1 MKTRKLALPSIS
13 DRDKR
18 TIRLALMVL
27 IPAALWFRVVKP
39 VTADFRNVRTETARE
54 RELLAAERSA
64 VETAKQNPELQ
75 AMTDSAVKAM
85 EPRLFEGRDDAVATS
100 ALASYV
106 GELAWANQVHLP
118 NATTRPVTM
127 VTDGVRMLHL
137 DIRGESD
144 LHGTLAFLRALERG
158 PKAVIVERVDLTR
171 PARSVTASES
181 DAEVEVL
188 TINATIA
195 AFALGNSSA
204 GVSVQS
210 GRVGGGRGAAATG
223 APGRGSAPGG
233 GR

>member
-1 MKTRKLALPSIS
+1 MTKQKKFALPSMS

-39 VTADFRNVRTETARE
+39 VVADFRNVRAETARE
-54 RELLAAERSA
+54 RELLAAEQSA

-75 AMTDSAVKAM
+75 ALTDSAVKAM
-85 EPRLFEGRDDAVATS
+85 EPRLFEGRDDAVVTS

-106 GELAWANQVHLP
+106 GEIAWANQVHLP

-127 VTDGVRMLHL
+127 VVDGVRMLHL

-144 LHGTLAFLRALERG
+144 LHGTLAFLKALERG

-171 PARSVTASES
+171 PARSVTASDA
-181 DAEVEVL
+181 DAEIEVL

-204 GVSVQS
+204 GVSVA
-210 GRVGGGRGAAATG
+210 GGRGGRGTTAAG
-223 APGRGSAPGG
+223 APGRGAAPGG